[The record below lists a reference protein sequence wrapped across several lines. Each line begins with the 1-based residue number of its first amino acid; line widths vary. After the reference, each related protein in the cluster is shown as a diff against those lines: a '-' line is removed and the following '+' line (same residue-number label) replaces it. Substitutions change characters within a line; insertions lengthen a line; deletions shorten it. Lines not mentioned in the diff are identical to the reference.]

1 MKISDYILSRIE
13 PYARHIFCLVG
24 GGAMHLNDSL
34 TRSALQPVFMLHEQ
48 GAGYAACAY
57 GQLAGLGVCMTTAGP
72 GATNAITG
80 CLAAWMDSIPVIFIS
95 GGVPTAQ
102 RMKDGQRYNGAQ
114 ECDIISMV
122 KPITKY
128 AITILQADEAQ
139 IVMDTA
145 IRLAVENRRGPVW
158 VEVPLDIQAQSI
170 FGN

>member
-1 MKISDYILSRIE
+1 
-13 PYARHIFCLVG
+13 
-24 GGAMHLNDSL
+24 
-34 TRSALQPVFMLHEQ
+34 
-48 GAGYAACAY
+48 
-57 GQLAGLGVCMTTAGP
+57 
-72 GATNAITG
+72 
-80 CLAAWMDSIPVIFIS
+80 
-95 GGVPTAQ
+95 
-102 RMKDGQRYNGAQ
+102 
-114 ECDIISMV
+114 MV